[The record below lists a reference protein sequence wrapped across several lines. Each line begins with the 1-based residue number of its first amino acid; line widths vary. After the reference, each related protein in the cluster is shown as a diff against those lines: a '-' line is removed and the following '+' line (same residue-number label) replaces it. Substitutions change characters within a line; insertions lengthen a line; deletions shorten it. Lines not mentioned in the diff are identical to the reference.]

1 VVDIA
6 RPTIPCLEFG
16 VGLITR
22 RGPHR
27 RTRVDIASWLHGLGL
42 QQYDQAFRD
51 NAIDASVL
59 PELTAED
66 LRDIGVGLVGHRR
79 KLLAAISA
87 LRSNAASDRVA
98 SARGGERRQ
107 LTVMFCDL
115 VGSTALSVRRDPEDL
130 QDLIGAYHNGVAEA
144 AGRFAGFVARYG
156 RRHPDLFRI
165 SACA

>member
-1 VVDIA
+1 M
-6 RPTIPCLEFG
+6 
-16 VGLITR
+16 
-22 RGPHR
+22 
-27 RTRVDIASWLHGLGL
+27 DIASWLHGLGL

-66 LRDIGVGLVGHRR
+66 LRDIGVDLVGHRR

-87 LRSNAASDRVA
+87 LRSNAPSDTVA
-98 SARGGERRQ
+98 SAPGGERRQ

-130 QDLIGAYHNGVAEA
+130 RDLIGAYHQAVAEVVDA
-144 AGRFAGFVARYG
+144 FRGLCRALYG
-156 RRHPDLFRI
+156 RRHPDLFRL
-165 SACA
+165 STRA